1 MNTTSNPPVT
11 VERFVVLCRSFP
23 SIAARLTQTHSG
35 GLPTVLMEIA
45 SGARG
50 GAGAVGAA
58 RFLMHV
64 WNGQPFDMRQAW
76 SVWDDKHRRAFKNWA
91 ADPWFV

>member
-1 MNTTSNPPVT
+1 
-11 VERFVVLCRSFP
+11 
-23 SIAARLTQTHSG
+23 
-35 GLPTVLMEIA
+35 MEIA